1 MINYYHGNQDSGFPQ
16 EGEFWL
22 QHSSEVHWGR
32 EERWLQYSYFLTW
45 GEWLC
50 IYCLYSLNF
59 MCYAY
64 LLLYICIIF
73 SQLIKAQ
80 RKRKEKKRWENL
92 ENSMNEV
99 GRNKSLLGVC
109 ASRRQAVRQKG
120 VGNNEAGSYGESW
133 EYISCEKGSNL
144 NLK

>member
-1 MINYYHGNQDSGFPQ
+1 MYNYVRSYREKQDNYYHGNQDSGFSQ

-22 QHSSEVHWGR
+22 QHSNEVHWDG

-45 GEWLC
+45 REWLC

-59 MCYAY
+59 MCYVY

-92 ENSMNEV
+92 ESSMNAV
-99 GRNKSLLGVC
+99 GRNESVLGVC
-109 ASRRQAVRQKG
+109 TSRRQAVRQKG
-120 VGNNEAGSYGESW
+120 VGKRLEAMGSLGN
-133 EYISCEKGSNL
+133 I
-144 NLK
+144 